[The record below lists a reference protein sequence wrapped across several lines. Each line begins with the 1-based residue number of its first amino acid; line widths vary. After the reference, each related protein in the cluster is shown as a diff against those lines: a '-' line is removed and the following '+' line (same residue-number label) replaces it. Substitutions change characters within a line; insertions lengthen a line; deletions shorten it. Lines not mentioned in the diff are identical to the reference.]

1 MITITHDYEA
11 INHPDMTD
19 NFIIRPDKVI
29 QVWDINEGEVGI
41 RFISSYDKYPY
52 SIKFEGSNKTL
63 LASDILMMM
72 KTDSDTFDTKL
83 NGIVKIK

>member
-1 MITITHDYEA
+1 MFTITHDYEKY
-11 INHPDMTD
+11 PGMTD

-52 SIKFEGSNKTL
+52 SIKFEGSSKTL

-72 KTDSDTFDTKL
+72 KTDSDAFDTKL